1 MKNETSRS
9 NKPFK
14 CGYCNTGFT
23 REKTLFS
30 HTCEQKRR
38 HLQKDDKHVRLAFY
52 AFLRF
57 YKLNVGSTTKEKSY
71 DEFCRSQYYKAFVKF
86 GSYVSNVKPL
96 YPEKYIDYVVTSGA
110 KLDHWCR
117 DELYEK
123 YALEYILKEDATVA
137 LTRSIETMD
146 AWAKENNSVY
156 NHYFL
161 YASAN
166 RIVRDIRD
174 GKVSP
179 WLMLNCKSG
188 KDALNNF
195 NDEQLSNVFDVINPK
210 KWIIRFS
217 REKDD
222 VALIKDIAKKA
233 NL

>member
-71 DEFCRSQYYKAFVKF
+71 DDFCRSQYYKAFVKF

-123 YALEYILKEDATVA
+123 YALAYILKEDATVA

-146 AWAKENNSVY
+146 AWAKENNSSY

-161 YASAN
+161 YASPN
-166 RIVRDIRD
+166 RIVRDVRD

-188 KDALNNF
+188 KEALNKF

-210 KWIIRFS
+210 NWTIRFS

>member
-1 MKNETSRS
+1 
-9 NKPFK
+9 
-14 CGYCNTGFT
+14 
-23 REKTLFS
+23 
-30 HTCEQKRR
+30 
-38 HLQKDDKHVRLAFY
+38 
-52 AFLRF
+52 
-57 YKLNVGSTTKEKSY
+57 
-71 DEFCRSQYYKAFVKF
+71 
-86 GSYVSNVKPL
+86 VSNVKPL

-123 YALEYILKEDATVA
+123 YALAYILKEDATVA

-146 AWAKENNSVY
+146 AWAKENNSSY

-161 YASAN
+161 YASPN
-166 RIVRDIRD
+166 RIVRDVRD

-188 KDALNNF
+188 KEALNKF

-210 KWIIRFS
+210 NWTIRFS